1 MKAALKN
8 AAFFILDSHFLVTL
22 RADLPKGICHTGKAQ
37 ILNACAMQL
46 LRFALICASMAFAS
60 FASFASA
67 QTTLSAAQ
75 VRQKIIAES
84 IAAYPGRCPCP
95 YHSARN
101 GSACGGRSAWSRQ
114 GGYAPLCYEREIS
127 AEMVSR
133 WRQERGASG
142 A

>member
-1 MKAALKN
+1 MHQLRLALAIACLSCAIGAWGQAPAAL
-8 AAFFILDSHFLVTL
+8 SV
-22 RADLPKGICHTGKAQ
+22 
-37 ILNACAMQL
+37 
-46 LRFALICASMAFAS
+46 
-60 FASFASA
+60 
-67 QTTLSAAQ
+67 AQ
-75 VRQKIIAES
+75 VKQKIIAES

-95 YHSARN
+95 YNAARN